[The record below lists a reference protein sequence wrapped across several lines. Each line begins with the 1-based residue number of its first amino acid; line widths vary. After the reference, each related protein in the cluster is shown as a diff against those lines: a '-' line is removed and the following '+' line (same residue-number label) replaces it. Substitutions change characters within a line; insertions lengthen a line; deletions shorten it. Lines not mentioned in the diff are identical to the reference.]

1 MSWLWGAEDDESGHA
16 RRTRRPRRGSAA
28 RSLLALLAVAAV
40 LGAGVLGVVALLRSI
55 EPSAPEAT
63 LTCSAGQFSV
73 DVDQAA
79 NAALIVGT
87 TVRRDLPAR
96 AGTIGIATALQES
109 WMRNIDFGD
118 RDSLGMFQQR
128 PSQGWGTPEQVM
140 DPVYA
145 TNIFYDHLVQVD
157 RYTEMAVTEAA
168 QAVQRSGFPDAYAQ
182 HEPLARVFASAL
194 TGWTEADLTCS
205 LEAHVGDAAY
215 VPEAVLERMERDY
228 GIVGE
233 LGRGAGRTR
242 LRLTTA
248 APRTARR
255 RTRPRPTAAP
265 PLPLST
271 QAPSGAA
278 RRRRRGQPGPRPRV
292 PWLRRRRPE
301 QGRCWSTGGPGSATL
316 GSGASSRSASPGR
329 GPASSSSFPDHCS
342 STSRYA
348 DLVPPTGRLR
358 TSRGPTS
365 YPGRADFVP
374 RASPCRT
381 RDPSSSCST
390 VPTLPRPRPS
400 VSGIGRP
407 PDPSAVHSGS

>member
-233 LGRGAGRTR
+233 LGSWGGEDAAQADNGSAADGAASNATPTDGGTAAALIDAGALGRSEEATARAAWAAAQGAVAAASETGAGQVLVDGWTWERD
-242 LRLTTA
+242 
-248 APRTARR
+248 P
-255 RTRPRPTAAP
+255 
-265 PLPLST
+265 
-271 QAPSGAA
+271 
-278 RRRRRGQPGPRPRV
+278 GQWRELEVGESGPRPGIV
-292 PWLRRRRPE
+292 
-301 QGRCWSTGGPGSATL
+301 
-316 GSGASSRSASPGR
+316 
-329 GPASSSSFPDHCS
+329 
-342 STSRYA
+342 
-348 DLVPPTGRLR
+348 V
-358 TSRGPTS
+358 
-365 YPGRADFVP
+365 V
-374 RASPCRT
+374 
-381 RDPSSSCST
+381 
-390 VPTLPRPRPS
+390 LP
-400 VSGIGRP
+400 
-407 PDPSAVHSGS
+407 